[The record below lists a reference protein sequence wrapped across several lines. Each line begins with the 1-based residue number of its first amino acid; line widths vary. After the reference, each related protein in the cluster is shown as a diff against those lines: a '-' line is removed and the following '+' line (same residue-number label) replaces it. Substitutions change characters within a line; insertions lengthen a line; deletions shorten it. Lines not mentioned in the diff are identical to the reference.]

1 MKQAFLI
8 PKNYLLYFSIFL
20 FAISSCNQS
29 INKEEIKNEIIQ
41 SEKAFQDVLNA
52 QGPAAAFYEF
62 AADSAVIKREND
74 TLIIGKNAI
83 KNYYSVADSKNVRA
97 TWKPDFINVSDDGS
111 LAYTYGKYE
120 WAIKDSTGKESVFH
134 GVFHTVWKR
143 MADKK
148 WKYVWD

>member
-1 MKQAFLI
+1 MAHSFTLHRN
-8 PKNYLLYFSIFL
+8 NYLIYFSIL
-20 FAISSCNQS
+20 FVVISSCKQD

-41 SEKAFQDVLNA
+41 SEKAFQDLVNA
-52 QGPAAAFYEF
+52 QGPATAFYEF

-83 KNYYSVADSKNVRA
+83 QNYYRSDSKNVRA
-97 TWKPDFINVSDDGS
+97 TWKPDFINVSNDGT

-143 MADKK
+143 MTDKK